1 MGGPTRPPPA
11 GELSGGG
18 PAPTS
23 PPGDLGIDA
32 LPPPRVPPA
41 SGARAPRRQ
50 QQQRARARWW
60 WCKKRTALVAEAL
73 PSAWGQAVVEA
84 PESDRAAVAKRAQ
97 RQRISTV
104 HETVAE
110 ARAAENSKSAPVF
123 SSPSLRFTARARGDV
138 GGWLT
143 GCAARARV
151 WARVERARPLEAT
164 CSDGRAAWTGA
175 VRGDGNG
182 RGGLCLSARAC
193 WTRPS
198 GPGRDGDGDGDGL
211 TNGVERYELP
221 SSKTIVSRTVRDDG
235 DQGGRQLP
243 CNADRSESSQQR
255 QPGRSRGEREHMRAP
270 VPVASSSSPRY
281 LFSSR
286 RWEGRDS

>member
-1 MGGPTRPPPA
+1 M
-11 GELSGGG
+11 
-18 PAPTS
+18 
-23 PPGDLGIDA
+23 
-32 LPPPRVPPA
+32 
-41 SGARAPRRQ
+41 
-50 QQQRARARWW
+50 
-60 WCKKRTALVAEAL
+60 
-73 PSAWGQAVVEA
+73 EA

-211 TNGVERYELP
+211 VRP
-221 SSKTIVSRTVRDDG
+221 VSVDIVVAGLLFCFS
-235 DQGGRQLP
+235 
-243 CNADRSESSQQR
+243 
-255 QPGRSRGEREHMRAP
+255 P
-270 VPVASSSSPRY
+270 VVDF
-281 LFSSR
+281 LKNT
-286 RWEGRDS
+286 

>member
-1 MGGPTRPPPA
+1 M
-11 GELSGGG
+11 
-18 PAPTS
+18 
-23 PPGDLGIDA
+23 
-32 LPPPRVPPA
+32 
-41 SGARAPRRQ
+41 
-50 QQQRARARWW
+50 
-60 WCKKRTALVAEAL
+60 
-73 PSAWGQAVVEA
+73 EA

-123 SSPSLRFTARARGDV
+123 SSPSLRFTARERGDV

-164 CSDGRAAWTGA
+164 CSDGRAVWTGA

-198 GPGRDGDGDGDGL
+198 GPGRRRRRVGSTGL
-211 TNGVERYELP
+211 
-221 SSKTIVSRTVRDDG
+221 
-235 DQGGRQLP
+235 
-243 CNADRSESSQQR
+243 
-255 QPGRSRGEREHMRAP
+255 RGYCCCWSF
-270 VPVASSSSPRY
+270 VL
-281 LFSSR
+281 LFSCKKCLTPLIFKNI
-286 RWEGRDS
+286 